1 MKYRIA
7 ALAAFGAA
15 LLMLAG
21 CATKPQAPVGFDAKS
36 LAMSRQ
42 TVGVAMTAVPKPE
55 VQLPGAGCLL
65 CILTAQVANSAL
77 SKHAETLTTDD
88 LSRLRQRI
96 ADALAKRGATVKV
109 IAEPVN
115 VEALP
120 QAATDAP
127 GFARKNFS
135 ALKQKYGVDKLLVI
149 EIHQLGFERT
159 YTAYIPTSD
168 PKALF
173 RGVGYIVDL
182 RTNKLEWYQPV
193 DVRKSADGQWDEPA
207 RFPGL
212 TNAYFQ
218 ALEIGQ
224 DTLVRPLS
232 N

>member
-1 MKYRIA
+1 
-7 ALAAFGAA
+7 
-15 LLMLAG
+15 
-21 CATKPQAPVGFDAKS
+21 
-36 LAMSRQ
+36 
-42 TVGVAMTAVPKPE
+42 
-55 VQLPGAGCLL
+55 
-65 CILTAQVANSAL
+65 L